1 VGHGLWGRGFDIPR
15 SKRRNTIISWFL
27 RSSVEEGKKSLM
39 SSGQKELEELRRI
52 RAQQK
57 AEAEAEAAL
66 QAEKDAAKAKKAAF
80 LSKASAFQ
88 AKPTRRDSV
97 IKAEIQKESQK
108 RKMGNNLNKILGAQ
122 LAGVKAPPSLQKA
135 APPPPPPPPGTKVAP
150 VAQPPPPPKPIEP
163 PRSMWMAHAKAPPAT
178 TAASVSKVA
187 VPEVVLP
194 EPTQEEIDAAW
205 QYVYLNEPNPYY
217 WNTVTGKTTFDI
229 NETSLA
235 GQKGIRMAAIEEAMT
250 SAKWVYVHEN
260 EPTPYFWNTHS
271 GETTY
276 DVAETDLDPALY
288 TVGEAG
294 EKAAAAAV
302 CEWWQESFISEGI
315 WQYTNLTTGAT
326 IDYRP
331 DGSVVVVAEDET
343 TGETINWQEYSHNG
357 ETVTLENGLVLA
369 TGSVYY
375 QNSATNEV
383 LLERPWG
390 NVMIIVESKA

>member
-1 VGHGLWGRGFDIPR
+1 
-15 SKRRNTIISWFL
+15 
-27 RSSVEEGKKSLM
+27 M

-80 LSKASAFQ
+80 LSKATAFQ

-122 LAGVKAPPSLQKA
+122 LAGTKVPPSLQKA

-150 VAQPPPPPKPIEP
+150 VAPPPPPPKPIEP
-163 PRSMWMAHAKAPPAT
+163 PRSMWMAHAKAPPAPAPK
-178 TAASVSKVA
+178 AAE
-187 VPEVVLP
+187 PEPAALP
-194 EPTQEEIDAAW
+194 EPTQVEIDAAW

-235 GQKGIRMAAIEEAMT
+235 RQKGVRMAAIEEA

-260 EPTPYFWNTHS
+260 EPTPYFWNTES
-271 GETTY
+271 GHATY

-294 EKAAAAAV
+294 EAPAAAAV

-331 DGSVVVVAEDET
+331 DGSVVVVAEDAA
-343 TGETINWQEYSHNG
+343 TGETVNWQEYTHNG
-357 ETVTLENGLVLA
+357 DTVTLENGLVLA
-369 TGSVYY
+369 TGCLYY
-375 QNSATNEV
+375 QNSTTSEV

-390 NVMIIVESKA
+390 NVMIVVESTA